1 MHKDEILDHLR
12 QAKSAHIGWV
22 QRAKFLIEGVSISE
36 NAIPVSQM
44 DCRFGKWFY
53 SDGQKLQYI
62 RNNPVECMVEIE
74 ELHAEL
80 HNVYFNIYKIF
91 YLQDK
96 KGFFTKIFGKKDNV
110 TQEEREL
117 AREYYK
123 EISQL
128 SKELLKQLTMME
140 RRIIV
145 LSEEELGNL

>member
-1 MHKDEILDHLR
+1 MQKDEVLNHLR

-36 NAIPVSQM
+36 NAIPVNQM
-44 DCRFGKWFY
+44 ECRFGKWFY
-53 SDGQKLQYI
+53 SDGQRLQYI

-74 ELHAEL
+74 ELHSQL
-80 HNVYFNIYKIF
+80 HSVYFNIYTIY
-91 YLQDK
+91 YLKDK
-96 KGFFTKIFGKKDNV
+96 KGFFTKIFGKKDRV
-110 TQEEREL
+110 SQEEKEL

-123 EISQL
+123 DIEIL

-145 LSEEELGNL
+145 LSAEEIESL